1 VRDVFQNAIEAL
13 SSISVPIFCLTIV
26 ALADELFL
34 LAKRSLISARL
45 RSRRR

>member
-1 VRDVFQNAIEAL
+1 VQDVFQNAFEAL

-34 LAKRSLISARL
+34 LAKRSVMAARL